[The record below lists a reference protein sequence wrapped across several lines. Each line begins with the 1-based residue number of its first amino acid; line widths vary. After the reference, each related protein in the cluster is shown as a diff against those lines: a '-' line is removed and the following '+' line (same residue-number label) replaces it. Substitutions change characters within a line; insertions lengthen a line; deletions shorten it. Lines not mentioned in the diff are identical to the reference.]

1 MVSLTPNAA
10 IGTCHSRTSVRTVP
24 SFRQAD
30 PKYVQI
36 ADNIRDRILR
46 GDLRPGDEVPSERQL
61 AAEWGVARPTATKAL
76 DLLRQE
82 GHLEGRQGAG
92 TFVAAPPRIHRQ
104 ASERYRRSLETGR
117 IYPPD
122 EQARI
127 IEARCVRAPAEISQ
141 LLGLPAGGEV
151 VKRRRVIVRGAEPV
165 ELSTSWF
172 DGALVALAPRLVV
185 ADRILEGTLAYV
197 EHMTGRKARVARD
210 RAAARLA
217 TDEER
222 ELLELPEPSA
232 VAVIQHVVVDADDVP
247 LELTQ
252 AVGLPGAWTVEHEY
266 AVGR

>member
-1 MVSLTPNAA
+1 
-10 IGTCHSRTSVRTVP
+10 VP
-24 SFRQAD
+24 RFRPAD
-30 PKYVQI
+30 PKYVQM

-61 AAEWGVARPTATKAL
+61 ALDWGVARPTATKAL
-76 DLLRQE
+76 DVLRQE

-92 TFVAAPPRIHRQ
+92 TFVALPPRIHRQ
-104 ASERYRRSLETGR
+104 ASERYRRSIETGR
-117 IYPPD
+117 IYPPG

-127 IEARCVRAPAEISQ
+127 IEARTVAAPDDVAQ
-141 LLGLPAGGEV
+141 GLVLGPGAPV
-151 VKRRRVIVRGAEPV
+151 VKRRRVIVRGREPV

-172 DGALVALAPRLVV
+172 DAALVPYAPRLIV
-185 ADRILEGTLAYV
+185 AERILEGTLAYV
-197 EHMTGRKARVARD
+197 EHMTGRKARMARD

-217 TDEER
+217 TPEER
-222 ELLELPEPSA
+222 ELLELPDPSA

-252 AVGLPGAWTVEHEY
+252 AVGLPEAWTVEHEY